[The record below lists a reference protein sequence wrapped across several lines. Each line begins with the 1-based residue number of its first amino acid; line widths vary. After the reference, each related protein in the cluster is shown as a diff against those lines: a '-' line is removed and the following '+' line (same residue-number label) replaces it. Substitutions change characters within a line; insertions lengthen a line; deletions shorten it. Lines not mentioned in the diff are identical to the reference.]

1 MSPMACT
8 YLFFRPAR
16 LPLSTNGLSPETVL
30 MLRDTDHIK
39 ECLAQVAP
47 GLEWVHPTRGQAT
60 ALGHRVEF
68 HLPEDLSQSPPAMHS
83 SLRIDYTPWVQSLC
97 DRLGWLA
104 FDERPMCL
112 QPHSS
117 AFPA

>member
-1 MSPMACT
+1 MACT

-16 LPLSTNGLSPETVL
+16 LPLSTGELSPETVL
-30 MLRDTDHIK
+30 PLRGIDHIK

-47 GLEWVHPTRGQAT
+47 DLEWIGPTWGSAT
-60 ALGHRVEF
+60 VLGNALEF
-68 HLPEDLSQSPPAMHS
+68 HLPEDLFEGTLAMRY
-83 SLRIDYTPWVQSLC
+83 SLRTDYTPWVQSLC

-112 QPHSS
+112 QPHGP